1 MLFRAAEEG
10 GNLMSN
16 EETNKFTF
24 ANRRRFLGQLSGAA
38 ALAAG
43 ALTAPSRALA
53 ASSGSATPDGTV
65 PPPAGRMKKSMDMR
79 MNEAIQDAAA
89 GPATNVNN
97 GDEALYPDKGGSF
110 TKGLPHNQWGQ
121 VDLNAYASLKTAL
134 PAARFPIS
142 RRLSWEACGR

>member
-1 MLFRAAEEG
+1 
-10 GNLMSN
+10 
-16 EETNKFTF
+16 
-24 ANRRRFLGQLSGAA
+24 
-38 ALAAG
+38 
-43 ALTAPSRALA
+43 
-53 ASSGSATPDGTV
+53 
-65 PPPAGRMKKSMDMR
+65 MKKSMDMR